1 MVEVGDTI
9 KIEYINDPFASDY
22 SGRVGVVQRISKD
35 PWGDTRIEGTWGGL
49 AIYPSQGD
57 AFKVILKGDKKNA

>member
-9 KIEYINDPFASDY
+9 KIECINDPFADSY
-22 SGRVGVVQRISKD
+22 KGRIGVVQRIVKD

-57 AFKVILKGDKKNA
+57 KFEVIIKGDKKNA